1 MNYVTRQGRR
11 IAVETVETGITI
23 RRRRAPPFVKVP
35 LSLAAALAK
44 ATKTP
49 KAMLWMLLLYEAWR
63 AKGKPFTLSNVK
75 LARYGVNRERKRQ
88 ALAEMKAAGLIMV
101 EQKGKQ
107 SPIITFLA
115 DCHEGVTVSRTPVTQ
130 A

>member
-23 RRRRAPPFVKVP
+23 GRRRAPPFVKVP
-35 LSLAAALAK
+35 LSVAAALAK

-49 KAMLWMLLLYEAWR
+49 KAMVWMLLLYEAWR

-75 LARYGVNRERKRQ
+75 LARYGVNRERKHQ

-107 SPIITFLA
+107 SPIITFL
-115 DCHEGVTVSRTPVTQ
+115 
-130 A
+130 